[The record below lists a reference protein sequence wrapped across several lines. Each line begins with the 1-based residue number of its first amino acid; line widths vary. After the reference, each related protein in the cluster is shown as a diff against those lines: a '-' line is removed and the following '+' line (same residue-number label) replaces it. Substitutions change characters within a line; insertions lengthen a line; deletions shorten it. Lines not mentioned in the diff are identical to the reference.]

1 MSQFYPHL
9 NYQRLDSCVKH
20 PNKFLTWAVT
30 VGLGRTPM
38 ALCGH
43 GRNLPENTAISAY
56 LQHPNIIHTKTVCT
70 LHRKIFQSFFKCNSM
85 SGHEQTPHPT
95 AAAAQPPRPAE
106 MVPLAVTCPPHTE
119 WMEGVF
125 CSWKLLKLLILK
137 LLKSKHTVPKV
148 AEIPVLPL

>member
-1 MSQFYPHL
+1 
-9 NYQRLDSCVKH
+9 
-20 PNKFLTWAVT
+20 
-30 VGLGRTPM
+30 
-38 ALCGH
+38 
-43 GRNLPENTAISAY
+43 
-56 LQHPNIIHTKTVCT
+56 
-70 LHRKIFQSFFKCNSM
+70 M

-125 CSWKLLKLLILK
+125 CSWKLLKLLKLLILK